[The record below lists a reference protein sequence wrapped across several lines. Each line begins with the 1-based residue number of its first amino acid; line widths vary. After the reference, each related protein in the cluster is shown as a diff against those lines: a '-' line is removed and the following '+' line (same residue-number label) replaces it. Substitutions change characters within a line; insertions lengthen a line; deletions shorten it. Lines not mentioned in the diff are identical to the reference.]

1 MSPRKPRTKVP
12 PPSRKVALNPAA
24 VVGTP
29 DHFDDRTPSFS
40 FLHAD
45 REYTGAWSWPDEA
58 DGEILRFLCQMSSF
72 TWREITAERRPNG
85 KVKHHEQPIET
96 VCPEAQQRITDL
108 GLDERFERLFRFE
121 LGSRK
126 RLWGFA
132 TEGVFYVLW
141 WDHDHQVC
149 PVTDW

>member
-1 MSPRKPRTKVP
+1 MSPRRPRTKVSP
-12 PPSRKVALNPAA
+12 PAHKGAFSPAA

-29 DHFDDRTPSFS
+29 DHYDERTPSFS

-45 REYTGAWSWPDEA
+45 RAYAGGWSWPDDVEA
-58 DGEILRFLCQMSSF
+58 GEILRFLCEMSRY
-72 TWREITAERRPNG
+72 TWREITDRRRPNG
-85 KVKHHEQPIET
+85 KVMHHEQPIET
-96 VCPEAQQRITDL
+96 VCPEAQSRITEL
-108 GLDERFERLFRFE
+108 GLDAVFERLFRFE

-141 WDHDHQVC
+141 WDRDHQVC
-149 PVTDW
+149 PIDG